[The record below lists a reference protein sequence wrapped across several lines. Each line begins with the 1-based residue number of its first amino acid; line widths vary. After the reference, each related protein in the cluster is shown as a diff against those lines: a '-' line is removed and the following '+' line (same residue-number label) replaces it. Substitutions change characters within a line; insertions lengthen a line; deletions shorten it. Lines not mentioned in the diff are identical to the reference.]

1 MKRIALI
8 ACVKEK
14 KGHPCT
20 AIEMYE
26 GFFPS
31 WLQHSERLKAEQV
44 YILSG
49 KYGILEPNEI
59 IEPYDFNLN
68 LASEEYQKEWND
80 KVLKRLNELE
90 KIAECEFFI
99 YTNYTYRKELIK
111 AIPFYTIPLTI
122 D

>member
-1 MKRIALI
+1 MKRVALI

-14 KGHPCT
+14 KDYSCA

-26 GFFPS
+26 GLFPS
-31 WLQHSERLKAEQV
+31 WLQHSERLKAEQF

-49 KYGILEPNEI
+49 KYGLLKPDDI

-68 LASEEYQKEWND
+68 HATKEYLDEWND

-90 KIAECEFFI
+90 NITDCEFLI
-99 YTNYTYRKELIK
+99 YTNSTYMEELIK
-111 AIPFYTIPLTI
+111 VLPFYTIPLSI

>member
-1 MKRIALI
+1 MKRVALI

-14 KGHPCT
+14 KDYSCA

-31 WLQHSERLKAEQV
+31 WLQHSERLKAEKF

-49 KYGILEPNEI
+49 KYGLLKPDEI

-68 LASEEYQKEWND
+68 YASKEYLNEWND

-90 KIAECEFFI
+90 NISECEFLI
-99 YTNYTYRKELIK
+99 YTNLTYMKELIK
-111 AIPFYTIPLTI
+111 VLPFYTIPLSI

>member
-1 MKRIALI
+1 MKRVALI

-14 KGHPCT
+14 KDYSCA

-26 GFFPS
+26 GLFPS
-31 WLQHSERLKAEQV
+31 WLQHSKRLKAEQF

-49 KYGILEPNEI
+49 KYGLLKPDDI

-68 LASEEYQKEWND
+68 HATKEYLNEWND

-90 KIAECEFFI
+90 NITECEFLI
-99 YTNYTYRKELIK
+99 YTNSTYMEELIK
-111 AIPFYTIPLTI
+111 VLPFYTIPLSI

>member
-1 MKRIALI
+1 MKRVALI

-14 KGHPCT
+14 KDYSCA

-26 GFFPS
+26 GLFPS
-31 WLQHSERLKAEQV
+31 WLQHSERLKAEQF

-49 KYGILEPNEI
+49 KYGLLLPDEI

-68 LASEEYQKEWND
+68 HATKEYLNEWND

-90 KIAECEFFI
+90 NITECEFLI
-99 YTNYTYRKELIK
+99 YTNSTYMEGLIK
-111 AIPFYTIPLTI
+111 VLPFYTIPLSI